1 MSKPSIIC
9 IVDDDD
15 VYQFTITRT
24 LEIQKAAEKILT
36 FPDGEMAFQFIVDH
50 LNQPSLLPDV
60 IFLDINMPVMD
71 GWQFLE
77 AFDKIKS
84 SIDKKIII
92 YLVTSSIDPTDVD
105 RAKSISSI
113 TKYLTKPIQP
123 EALRGL
129 IEYHTN

>member
-24 LEIQKAAEKILT
+24 LEIQKAAEKILA
-36 FPDGEMAFQFIVDH
+36 FPDGEMAFQFIVEH
-50 LNQPSLLPDV
+50 RSKPSYLPDV

-84 SIDKKIII
+84 TIDKKITI
-92 YLVTSSIDPTDVD
+92 YLVTSSIDPADVD
-105 RAKSISSI
+105 RAKGINTI

-129 IEYHTN
+129 IECNAN